1 MFAGKKSAQIRE
13 ILINES
19 AWEEM
24 TCLFAPSQ
32 VVTAI
37 DTAET
42 VNADEPEQVEEHDDR
57 SQIHLV
63 EQLHEMLLSAP
74 LPHHAVINI
83 DSVPY
88 LDLDAAI
95 ALIPGIDEAAFCNGP
110 FFQLTYRDGSL
121 DGMWIVR
128 DVNNLRLIQLGD
140 NCAGMQVSTSEPRN
154 TSSLKSLFDTSM
166 YQPLDIPEAPS
177 VNEAASPPQTPLELP
192 QPRLNAPVAEEASS
206 VAEQTNA
213 HSEPDSVIAT
223 EYEQY
228 GHLLEETLDSDGE
241 AYSDLIASDST
252 EAEYPATD
260 PQSSDFAQLPRET
273 ALSVAPG
280 DLDYS
285 EAAIK
290 PPAPDATGKE
300 TILTSPEPAED
311 VRETVAAVEKA
322 SHLSPA
328 LARLF
333 AVSTHAEKKHEKTQE
348 PSPVKEVKNPTS
360 STTVKAPISI
370 EPPGAEEKEAV
381 EEFTLLNDG
390 EVTELEYV
398 EIATMLHQI
407 LTKLSGSFKRKRK
420 NRFMVLTQNTFYLTQ
435 SCIEKYGT
443 QLNAPELFNQLPQY
457 QVTSGAVVNTKCI
470 AFNIPTLVAA
480 SDRAKVDIELII
492 NKLKEVG
499 NL

>member
-1 MFAGKKSAQIRE
+1 MPSL
-13 ILINES
+13 ILI
-19 AWEEM
+19 
-24 TCLFAPSQ
+24 
-32 VVTAI
+32 
-37 DTAET
+37 
-42 VNADEPEQVEEHDDR
+42 
-57 SQIHLV
+57 
-63 EQLHEMLLSAP
+63 
-74 LPHHAVINI
+74 
-83 DSVPY
+83 PY
-88 LDLDAAI
+88 LTDLDAAI

-280 DLDYS
+280 DL
-285 EAAIK
+285 ITQRV
-290 PPAPDATGKE
+290 P
-300 TILTSPEPAED
+300 L
-311 VRETVAAVEKA
+311 
-322 SHLSPA
+322 SHQHPMQP
-328 LARLF
+328 
-333 AVSTHAEKKHEKTQE
+333 EKK
-348 PSPVKEVKNPTS
+348 
-360 STTVKAPISI
+360 
-370 EPPGAEEKEAV
+370 
-381 EEFTLLNDG
+381 
-390 EVTELEYV
+390 
-398 EIATMLHQI
+398 
-407 LTKLSGSFKRKRK
+407 
-420 NRFMVLTQNTFYLTQ
+420 
-435 SCIEKYGT
+435 
-443 QLNAPELFNQLPQY
+443 QY
-457 QVTSGAVVNTKCI
+457 
-470 AFNIPTLVAA
+470 
-480 SDRAKVDIELII
+480 
-492 NKLKEVG
+492 
-499 NL
+499 